1 MRRCVLQ
8 AQAIKGISKNVVRS
22 NPFQM
27 PCCRIFRGKEP
38 VARLAILVIILEPIA
53 QFWMNGNLAVDGIF
67 LLQPDHLQDVSD
79 ATTFGEQLIRLQSYN
94 LADPQASVDS
104 ESENRLIAR
113 VAQHT
118 KYVGDFFRRKN

>member
-1 MRRCVLQ
+1 M
-8 AQAIKGISKNVVRS
+8 
-22 NPFQM
+22 
-27 PCCRIFRGKEP
+27 
-38 VARLAILVIILEPIA
+38 ARLAILVIILEPIA

-118 KYVGDFFRRKN
+118 KYVGDFFRRKNFGFAWHMNKRYTEATFIHSTGAKIDLAE